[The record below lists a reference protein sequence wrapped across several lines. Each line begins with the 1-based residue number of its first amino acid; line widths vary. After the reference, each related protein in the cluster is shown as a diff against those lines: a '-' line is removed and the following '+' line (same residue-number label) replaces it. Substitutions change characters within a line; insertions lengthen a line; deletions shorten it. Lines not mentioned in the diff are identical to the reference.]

1 MKETSGNGYS
11 KAEQLR
17 LREASDRLCREYGLS
32 VIEKLRKAPSRPVWL
47 DEKNGKPT
55 RYNVY
60 RADVREAMEFSR
72 TPYYQYGFRRYL
84 CCDYR
89 YHDLKCDYD

>member
-1 MKETSGNGYS
+1 MEDPTTEYLSETQGSRRKG
-11 KAEQLR
+11 L
-17 LREASDRLCREYGLS
+17 LS

-47 DEKNGKPT
+47 DEKNRKPT

-72 TPYYQYGFRRYL
+72 TPYYQYGFHGYL

-89 YHDLKCDYD
+89 YHDPKCDYD